1 MSALKYAHISEIS
14 NTSPLKYEDEVIET
28 DSMIIVITASLL
40 QWSKMKIVA
49 NENKTVLFTSM
60 SF

>member
-14 NTSPLKYEDEVIET
+14 NMSPLKYEDEVIET
-28 DSMIIVITASLL
+28 DLMIIVITASLL